1 MKKNL
6 AFLLIIP
13 LWFMINQ
20 TVLAVVQADITVE
33 PPCWWAGMKNP
44 NLQLMVHGTDISF
57 TKAVIA
63 YEGVELVSQTSVQNP
78 NYVFLNLKLSSQ
90 VKAGKFE
97 IQFLQ
102 GKKKVFTYNYELK
115 QRKEGSASRKGFN
128 NSDVI
133 YLIMPDRFANG
144 NPDNDSQAG
153 MLEKADRSNPNGRHG
168 GDIKGVSDHLDYLS
182 DLGITA
188 VWMTPVLENNA
199 EAYSYHGYAI
209 TDFYKVD
216 PRHGSNDEYAAM
228 VEKAHTKGLKVIMDM
243 VFNHYGTGHWWT
255 KDLPMHDWVNEWPEF
270 TRSNYRGGTISDPY
284 AAEVDRNQ
292 MYKGWFDGHMADLNA
307 TNPFVET
314 YLIQNSIWWVEYAGL
329 DGIRQDTYP
338 YSDKNV
344 MTNWMNA
351 VHQEYPG
358 FSVVGEVWLNYAPQ
372 VAYWQEDAR
381 NKDGYDS
388 KLDYVMD
395 FPLKYAINS
404 AFNEQNGWDKGILR
418 LYESLSLDFLY
429 SHPEQIVNFADNHDA
444 DRIYSVLGEDKQ
456 KMKMAMTFLL
466 TVRGLPQLYYG
477 SEVLSTGLEHQGHGF
492 IRKDFMGG
500 WKGDESNAFTAE
512 GRNADQN
519 EVFNHIRTLLNFRKK
534 YEVMQ
539 NGKLK
544 HYLPQDGVYVY
555 FRFNDKESVMVVI
568 NNNKEAKKIV
578 GKRFSENLN
587 GYTTGTDIL
596 HRTYFENF
604 DNIEIPGMSSRVIQ
618 LK

>member
-1 MKKNL
+1 MKKL
-6 AFLLIIP
+6 HVFLFFIP
-13 LWFMINQ
+13 LWLMINH
-20 TVLAVVQADITVE
+20 TVLAVDLTEITIE

-44 NLQLMVHGTDISF
+44 DLQLMVHGKDISF
-57 TKAVIA
+57 TKAVIL
-63 YEGVELVSQTSVQNP
+63 YEGVEMVSQTSVQNP
-78 NYVFLNLKLSSQ
+78 NYLFLNLKLSQ
-90 VKAGKFE
+90 EVKAGKFE

-102 GKKKVFTYNYELK
+102 GKKKIFTYNYELK
-115 QRKEGSASRKGFN
+115 QRSNGSALRKGFDN
-128 NSDVI
+128 KDVI

-144 NPDNDSQAG
+144 NPDNDSQDG
-153 MLEKADRSNPNGRHG
+153 MLEKADRTNPNGRHG
-168 GDIKGVSDHLDYLS
+168 GDIKGVSDHLDYLA

-188 VWMTPVLENNA
+188 VWLTPVLENNA
-199 EAYSYHGYAI
+199 QAYSYHGYAI

-216 PRHGSNDEYAAM
+216 PRHGTNDEYVAM
-228 VEKAHTKGLKVIMDM
+228 VEKAHSKGLKVIMDM
-243 VFNHYGTGHWWT
+243 VFNHYGTGHRWT

-284 AAEVDRNQ
+284 AAEADRNQ
-292 MYKGWFDGHMADLNA
+292 MNKGWFDGHMADLNA
-307 TNPFVET
+307 TNPFVEK
-314 YLIQNSIWWVEYAGL
+314 YLIQNSIWWVEFAGL

-338 YSDKNV
+338 YTDKNV

-351 VHQEYPG
+351 IHDEYPG

-477 SEVLSTGLEHQGHGF
+477 TEVLSTGLEHQGHGF
-492 IRKDFMGG
+492 IRKDFQGG
-500 WKGDESNAFTAE
+500 WTGDASDAFTAE
-512 GRNADQN
+512 GRTADQN

-539 NGKLK
+539 SGSLK

-555 FRFNDKESVMVVI
+555 FRYNDTESVMVI
-568 NNNKEAKKIV
+568 LNNNKDAKTID
-578 GKRFSENLN
+578 GKRFKESLKN
-587 GYTTGTDIL
+587 YSTGTDLL
-596 HRTYFENF
+596 HRTYYENF
-604 DNIEIPGMSSRVIQ
+604 DSIVIPGMTSRVIQ